1 MLACLNST
9 EPFERLCSTARS
21 RKIVLA
27 LVHPHA
33 GQLVAKHV
41 KVVGHSRLNFV
52 ARPVVLSHFG

>member
-9 EPFERLCSTARS
+9 EPFERLCKHGAQSFV
-21 RKIVLA
+21 VLA
-27 LVHPHA
+27 LVHPRA
-33 GQLVAKHV
+33 GQLVAEHV